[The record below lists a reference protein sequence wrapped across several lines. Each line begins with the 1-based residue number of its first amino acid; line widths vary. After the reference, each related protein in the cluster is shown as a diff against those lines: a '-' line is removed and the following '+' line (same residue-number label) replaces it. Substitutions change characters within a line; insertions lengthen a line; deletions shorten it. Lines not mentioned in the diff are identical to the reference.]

1 MENLP
6 KEMLLK
12 IIGDKKLED
21 FPNEVLVHI
30 IADREK
36 QMKLQ
41 QFEIDERQKIII
53 KQKDCIDELVEKIK
67 YLEKEKERVSVAER
81 DRIYDDP
88 PEHLVTD
95 LPQCDIDYSNH
106 SPEQLLKIKKKNFF
120 DFLTEK

>member
-21 FPNEVLVHI
+21 LPNEVLVHI

-41 QFEIDERQKIII
+41 QFLNYGSNMLWKPQTFQKF
-53 KQKDCIDELVEKIK
+53 
-67 YLEKEKERVSVAER
+67 R
-81 DRIYDDP
+81 
-88 PEHLVTD
+88 
-95 LPQCDIDYSNH
+95 N
-106 SPEQLLKIKKKNFF
+106 
-120 DFLTEK
+120 

>member
-36 QMKLQ
+36 K
-41 QFEIDERQKIII
+41 
-53 KQKDCIDELVEKIK
+53 
-67 YLEKEKERVSVAER
+67 
-81 DRIYDDP
+81 
-88 PEHLVTD
+88 
-95 LPQCDIDYSNH
+95 
-106 SPEQLLKIKKKNFF
+106 
-120 DFLTEK
+120 